1 MKNYKIYIR
10 FILFNLTLLGVLSCE
25 TTELDLT
32 ENNNLLQNNQ
42 ANPDLLLNGAQV
54 SFAEAIQEFGEAAA
68 EVARLKNMA
77 GRNYQNAYG
86 ATFFDDAWENSYV
99 GTINNL
105 RIMNK
110 IAVQKNLKKHIA
122 IGQVLEAYTMITLVD
137 LFGKVPYSEAFDI
150 TNLTP
155 KIDNEADVY
164 AKSLILLD
172 DAISNFSAT
181 TTVLPTNDYFYNKD
195 WSKWIKLAN
204 SIKLK
209 IYIQTRL
216 VDASAV
222 TNFNTIIASGN
233 FINSGEDFQFNWTTS
248 NTNPDS
254 RHPLFVDNY
263 GPAGVDLGYQSNWL
277 MDYMKNSKTISD
289 PRMRYYFYRQVSS
302 VPISEQDIRCSV
314 EPAPSHYVVGNYT
327 YCTIANSQG
336 YWGRD
341 HGNNEG
347 IPNDRQKRTAI
358 GVYPG
363 GGKFDGDN
371 FATISGAG
379 ALSLGAKGSGITP
392 ILLAST
398 IDFWRAE
405 FALFGGSGNAKTL
418 LTNGIQKSLTKVR
431 TFVSRDAT
439 ANLAFVPSTSI
450 DAQYITEVETK
461 YDAAVSIASKLDVII
476 PEFLVSLYGN
486 GIDAYNAYRRTG
498 APTNMQPNLEPNPG
512 GYIRSFLYPQSE
524 TSTNPNVVQKSSVT
538 QRIFWDNN
546 ALTGFPVG
554 N

>member
-1 MKNYKIYIR
+1 MKNKNKFYKLIKLT
-10 FILFNLTLLGVLSCE
+10 FILLLIAGCE
-25 TTELDLT
+25 TTDINLT
-32 ENNNLLQNNQ
+32 ENNNLLQNDQ

-54 SFAEAIQEFGEAAA
+54 NFAKAIQEFGEAAA
-68 EVARLKNMA
+68 EVSRLKNMS
-77 GRNYQNAYG
+77 GRNYQNVYG

-110 IAVQKNLKKHIA
+110 IAIQKNLKKHIA
-122 IGQVLEAYTMITLVD
+122 MGQVIEAYMMITLVD

-150 TNLTP
+150 NNLTP
-155 KIDNEADVY
+155 KLDDEKEIY
-164 AKSLILLD
+164 TKSIALLD
-172 DAISNFSAT
+172 QSIANFTVVST
-181 TTVLPTNDYFYNKD
+181 TLPTNDFYYNKD
-195 WSKWIKLAN
+195 WTKWIKLAN
-204 SIKLK
+204 SIKMKVYL
-209 IYIQTRL
+209 QSRL
-216 VDASAV
+216 VDTDAISKFNAIAA
-222 TNFNTIIASGN
+222 TNNIIG
-233 FINSGEDFQFNWTTS
+233 IGEDFQFNWSTS

-277 MDYMKNSKTISD
+277 MDYMKNSKTVSD

-302 VPISEQDIRCSV
+302 VPVNEQDIRCSV
-314 EPAPSHYVVGNYT
+314 EPAPSHYLIGNFT
-327 YCTIANSQG
+327 YCIIANSQG

-392 ILLAST
+392 ILLSSSL
-398 IDFWRAE
+398 DFMKAE
-405 FALFGGSGNAKTL
+405 AALFGGSGVAKNHL
-418 LTNGIQKSLTKVR
+418 VSGIQKSLAKVR
-431 TFVSRDAT
+431 GFISRDAT
-439 ANLAFVPSTSI
+439 ANLTFVPAISVDT
-450 DAQYITEVETK
+450 QYINEVETK
-461 YDAAVSIASKLDVII
+461 FDAATDNTAKLNVII
-476 PEFLVSLYGN
+476 PEFLVSLFGN

-498 APTNMQPNLEPNPG
+498 APTNIQPNLELNPG
-512 GYIRSFLYPQSE
+512 GFIRSFLYPASE
-524 TSTNPNVVQKSSVT
+524 TGTNPNVIQKNSVT
-538 QRIFWDNN
+538 QKVFWDNN
-546 ALTGFPVG
+546 ASTGFPVG